1 MKSQKPHIVTKSAS
15 NNNIEKAVLVG
26 LDLPNKGRREVEDSL
41 DELKQLAE
49 TAGVSVEQVEVNK
62 REAPAP
68 NYYIGKGKAE
78 AIAGLCETKGY
89 NLVIFDD
96 DLAPAQVK
104 NLQNL
109 LGVKVIDRTELILD
123 IFAIHAASR
132 EGKIQVELAQL
143 KYMLPRLVRAWTH
156 LSRQWSGVGARG
168 PGEKQL
174 EKDRRRVRQQITK
187 LERDLERVHSHR
199 HLQRKRRE
207 RIGVPVVALIGYTN
221 AGKTTLFNKLTKS
234 DLPVEN
240 KLFTTLDPKLKRLLL
255 PNKHEIIISDT
266 VGFIKKLPHHLVESF
281 KATLE
286 EVYEADL
293 LIHVVSGVN
302 RNLEEQ
308 CEVVLNLL
316 KEMDII
322 HKPIIT
328 AVNKIDL
335 LEDDSYMDKLKKK
348 IPGSFLISAKE
359 EKGLPGIIDAVQ
371 EELSKLRREI
381 ELFVPN
387 KDLGMIS
394 KIYKR
399 GNIIKTEYKEGGAR
413 LVVEIKSDSIGE
425 FKDWVVKW

>member
-1 MKSQKPHIVTKSAS
+1 MEENANSQSIT
-15 NNNIEKAVLVG
+15 KAV
-26 LDLPNKGRREVEDSL
+26 
-41 DELKQLAE
+41 EL
-49 TAGVSVEQVEVNK
+49 
-62 REAPAP
+62 
-68 NYYIGKGKAE
+68 
-78 AIAGLCETKGY
+78 
-89 NLVIFDD
+89 F
-96 DLAPAQVK
+96 VK
-104 NLQNL
+104 NLTSQGRSSNTIIAYKGDL
-109 LGVKVIDRTELILD
+109 TQLIKYLFGEQ
-123 IFAIHAASR
+123 ISSVL
-132 EGKIQVELAQL
+132 EVETSHIE
-143 KYMLPRLVRAWTH
+143 KFK
-156 LSRQWSGVGARG
+156 
-168 PGEKQL
+168 KQL